1 MEADLLLSDIVP
13 MFTHLA
19 SDEQDSVRILAAE
32 NCSSLATLLPDEE
45 STTHVV
51 PIVCKFGEDKS
62 WRVRYMVRPT
72 LAGSV
77 LFRACDVHE
86 HMLFS
91 PRAAAPCAVDAA
103 CRLRSSCA
111 RSEIDC
117 YASWLP
123 GRTAG

>member
-32 NCSSLATLLPDEE
+32 NCSSLATLLPDED

-62 WRVRYMVRPT
+62 WRVRYMVGYHCYFYPSWTTTDDHSLGAVLCVVAAGCRAAVP
-72 LAGSV
+72 GSV
-77 LFRACDVHE
+77 YHHSVKELRACCQR
-86 HMLFS
+86 F
-91 PRAAAPCAVDAA
+91 
-103 CRLRSSCA
+103 
-111 RSEIDC
+111 
-117 YASWLP
+117 
-123 GRTAG
+123 T